1 MTAVTSRAIGY
12 YPSPD
17 RETRPASGGGDVV
30 PGDRSNIYRIAL
42 AGALIAALSLS
53 ACGRKGALEAPLRA
67 DVTSGADDAAA
78 SGEEEKAKKP
88 DRKFFLDPLI

>member
-1 MTAVTSRAIGY
+1 M
-12 YPSPD
+12 
-17 RETRPASGGGDVV
+17 V

-42 AGALIAALSLS
+42 AGALVAALSLS

-67 DVTSGADDAAA
+67 DVTNGADKGAAA

-88 DRKFFLDPLI
+88 ERKFFLDPLI